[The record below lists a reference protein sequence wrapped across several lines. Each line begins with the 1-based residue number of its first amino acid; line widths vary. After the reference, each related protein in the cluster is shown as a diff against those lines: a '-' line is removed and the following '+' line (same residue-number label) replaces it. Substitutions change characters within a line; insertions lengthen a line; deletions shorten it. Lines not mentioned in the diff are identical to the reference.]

1 MEQQTSK
8 LKLSP
13 DALWKRFGQY
23 FWILFVLYLL
33 TKVIP
38 NLPPAGISNP
48 GNYRVLLIANTIFAV
63 LVALVMAVNVGWHA
77 YLLSKNKIYFLLGL
91 LGLLWFGLIA
101 IFVAYFAVQWTYYKS
116 VGKTISTSQKVLA
129 GILIVWSLLGLYSV
143 ASLISASTHADQQS
157 NPLAWA
163 TITSPDNKLAVE
175 LPRNPQYE
183 GDDTTNTI
191 YGYSYSASEQ
201 DDHVQYVVKYE
212 DYSSVAKSTGVDLKN
227 ASKTARQSF
236 LKGLIDSTVKSF
248 NLVNFVSEYDD
259 FKGYLADRF
268 SGTIV
273 HNQKSAD
280 VKGIIILVG
289 ESAYYVISLTDT
301 GYTDSFDRV
310 LNSLQIK
317 LGL

>member
-1 MEQQTSK
+1 VFT
-8 LKLSP
+8 
-13 DALWKRFGQY
+13 
-23 FWILFVLYLL
+23 
-33 TKVIP
+33 
-38 NLPPAGISNP
+38 
-48 GNYRVLLIANTIFAV
+48 V
-63 LVALVMAVNVGWHA
+63 LVAIAMAVNVGWHA
-77 YLLSKNKIYFLLGL
+77 YLLSKNKAYFLFGL
-91 LGLLWFGLIA
+91 LGLWWMGLVA
-101 IFVAYFAVQWTYYKS
+101 IFIAYFVVQWTYYKS
-116 VGKTISTSQKVLA
+116 IGKIFSTSQKVLA
-129 GILIVWSLLGLYSV
+129 GILITFSLLIV
-143 ASLISASTHADQQS
+143 FSLIPTLIQTSTQLGQQDNS
-157 NPLAWA
+157 SAWA
-163 TITSPDNKLAVE
+163 TVTSPDNKLAVE

-183 GDDTTNTI
+183 GDDTANTI
-191 YGYSYSASEQ
+191 YGFSYSASEQ

-227 ASKTARQSF
+227 ASKTAKQSF

-259 FKGYLADRF
+259 FKNYPADRF

-289 ESAYYVISLTDT
+289 ESAYYVISLTDA

-317 LGL
+317 VGL